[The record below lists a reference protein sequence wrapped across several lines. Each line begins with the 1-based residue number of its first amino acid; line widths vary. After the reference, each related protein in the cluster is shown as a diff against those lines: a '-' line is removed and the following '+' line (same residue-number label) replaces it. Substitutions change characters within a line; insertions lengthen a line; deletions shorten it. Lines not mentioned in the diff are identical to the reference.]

1 VKLGLAVF
9 STECG
14 VEICS
19 LASQAEAA
27 GLESVFLVQN
37 THVPVSGVALL
48 DEEHHERDH
57 HFLDPFVA
65 LGAAAAVTSRIK
77 LGTGI
82 CVAPIY
88 DPIILAMQVSTLDQL
103 SSGRFLFG
111 IGVGHEDT
119 VHNHGV
125 SPELRGRVMREKV
138 LAMKA
143 IWAQEDAEFHGE
155 FVDFAPIL
163 TGLRP
168 LQQPHPPIL
177 IGGQGSR
184 GIAHTVQYG
193 DAWMPVVYDE
203 LDLETQMREL
213 ERRCQ
218 EAGKPTAP
226 VTAAMFEPDT
236 RLMERCAELGVDR
249 CVVVFHTEDK
259 DGLPAFL
266 ERYTRA
272 ADSFAH

>member
-1 VKLGLAVF
+1 MKLGVAAFVTDRGL
-9 STECG
+9 G
-14 VEICS
+14 ICEV
-19 LASQAEAA
+19 ARQVEAA
-27 GLESVFLVQN
+27 GLESLFVVQN

-48 DEEHHERDH
+48 DDEDHAADH

-82 CVAPIY
+82 CTALIY
-88 DPIILAMQVSTLDQL
+88 DPVILAMQVSTLDQL
-103 SSGRFLFG
+103 SAGRFLFG

-125 SPELRGRVMREKV
+125 RPELRHRVLREKV
-138 LAMKA
+138 RAMKA
-143 IWAQEDAEFHGE
+143 IWAEEDAEFHGE

-177 IGGQGSR
+177 IGGQGR
-184 GIAHTVQYG
+184 AGIAYTVEYG
-193 DAWMPVVYDE
+193 DEWFPIVYEE
-203 LDLETQMREL
+203 LDFGPQMQEL

-218 EAGKPTAP
+218 AAGKPATP
-226 VTAAMFEPDT
+226 VTAALWKIDEP
-236 RLMERCAELGVDR
+236 LMQKCAELGVDR
-249 CVVVFHTEDK
+249 CVVVYHTEDK
-259 DGLPAFL
+259 DGLTAFV
-266 ERYTRA
+266 ERYEPLVEH
-272 ADSFAH
+272 FGG